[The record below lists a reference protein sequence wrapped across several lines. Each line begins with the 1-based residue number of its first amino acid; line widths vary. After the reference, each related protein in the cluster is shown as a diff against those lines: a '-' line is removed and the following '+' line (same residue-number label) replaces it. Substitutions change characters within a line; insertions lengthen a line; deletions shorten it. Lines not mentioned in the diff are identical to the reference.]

1 MVWDHS
7 AKMELAQNIGR
18 RVGAQSG
25 MSVLF
30 GCVTGSVAR
39 EDDTDRSDL
48 DTMFLT
54 QDKIRLPNMSPDGYR
69 EFVYR
74 GLKTQIEFRT
84 KEEALEILR
93 NTGPYWPFQV
103 KDFLEP
109 QVIFGR
115 PEAVAETTGEFRRLL
130 ENLPDAAF
138 RKGAGHALMWAHAS
152 LAKVRNAHEDG
163 DRPRAIQAAVGLAAD
178 VAAFVALLNRR
189 YYSYADIR
197 QLEEARA
204 FSVVPSNYLIL
215 LKRLYL
221 EKDAGGVLAAAEDIW
236 EACDTLAKRLG
247 IRLDEHEDLKSVGL

>member
-1 MVWDHS
+1 MAWDHP
-7 AKMELAQNIGR
+7 AKMEFAEEIGQS
-18 RVGAQSG
+18 VGTRFGTSII
-25 MSVLF
+25 F

-39 EDDTDRSDL
+39 KDDTSRSDL

-69 EFVYR
+69 EFLYR

-84 KEEALEILR
+84 EEEAREILR

-103 KDFLEP
+103 KDFVEP
-109 QVIFGR
+109 QIIFGR
-115 PEAVAETTGEFRRLL
+115 PETVAKATDEFRRLL

-138 RKGAGHALMWAHAS
+138 NKGAGHALMWAHAS

-163 DRPRAIQAAVGLAAD
+163 DGPRAIQAAVGMAGD
-178 VAAFVALLNRR
+178 IAAFVALLNRR

-197 QLEEARA
+197 QLEETRA
-204 FSVVPSNYLIL
+204 FSVVPDNYLTL

-221 EKDAGGVLAAAEDIW
+221 EKDAADVLAAAVDIW

-247 IRLDEHEDLKSVGL
+247 IRPDEHKDLESVGL